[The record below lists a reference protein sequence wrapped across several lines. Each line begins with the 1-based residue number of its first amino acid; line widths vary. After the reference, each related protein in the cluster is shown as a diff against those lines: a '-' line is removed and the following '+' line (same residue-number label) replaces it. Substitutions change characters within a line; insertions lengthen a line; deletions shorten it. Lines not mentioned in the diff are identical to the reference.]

1 MDTYNIS
8 KELLNKIFIE
18 LINKDSIRNSAN
30 KDSISHILL
39 KDLPEHSVE
48 TIIHLILTE
57 EPYQTLAIGDH
68 FKVKP
73 ISYHASKHYE
83 TDVLCD
89 MGLCDGEGN
98 VFGYVVSDGSWSSS
112 REYNPFYKYLKVK
125 LYYHD
130 TSKQLIEYDQ
140 DLSPLELTKI
150 NKLDIPYFNKEDVE
164 EPVVEKPLVI
174 LEQEPYHP
182 F

>member
-1 MDTYNIS
+1 METYSIS

-18 LINKDSIRNSAN
+18 LINKDSIKNSAN
-30 KDSISHILL
+30 KDTITNILL

-57 EPYQTLAIGDH
+57 QYHEPLAVGDH

-98 VFGYVVSDGSWSSS
+98 VFGYVVGDSSWSSTN
-112 REYNPFYKYLKVK
+112 YNPFYRYLKVK
-125 LYYHD
+125 LYYHN
-130 TSKQLIEYDQ
+130 TSMELTEYEQ
-140 DLSPLELTKI
+140 DLSPLELIKI
-150 NKLDIPYFNKEDVE
+150 DKLDIPYFNKPIQETI
-164 EPVVEKPLVI
+164 I
-174 LEQEPYHP
+174 LNQLTLEIS
-182 F
+182 